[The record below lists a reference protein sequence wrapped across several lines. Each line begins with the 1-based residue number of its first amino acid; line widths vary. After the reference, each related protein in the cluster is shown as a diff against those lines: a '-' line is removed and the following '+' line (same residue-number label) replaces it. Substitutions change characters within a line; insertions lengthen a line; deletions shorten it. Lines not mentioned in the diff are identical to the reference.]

1 MSHNTVS
8 KAHAALTSAAKKR
21 ILILDGAMGTMIQ
34 RHKLEEEDYRGSQ
47 FANWHCDVKGNND
60 LLVITQPDI
69 IYQIHCD
76 YFEAGADIIETNT
89 FNATTIAMAD
99 YDMQAQSR
107 DINLEAAKL
116 ARKAADEY
124 TAKTPDK
131 PRFVAG
137 VLGPTN
143 RTASISPDVNDPG
156 KRNVTFDELVDAYSE
171 STEALIEGG
180 VDLIMLETI
189 FDTLNA
195 KAAAYA
201 VETVFDKLGKSL
213 PVMVS
218 GTITDASGRTLSGQT
233 SEAFYY
239 SMRHINPFSFGLNC
253 ALGPDLLRQ
262 YVDELAN
269 VSESFVSAHPN
280 AGLPNE
286 FGEYDMEG
294 PEMAAHIKEWAESGL
309 VNIVGG
315 CCGSTPE
322 HIRDIANAV
331 QNIAPR
337 ALPQFEPKMRLSGL
351 EPFVH

>member
-1 MSHNTVS
+1 MAQNNTDKLYS
-8 KAHAALTSAAKKR
+8 IAKER
-21 ILILDGAMGTMIQ
+21 ILVLDGAMGTMIQ
-34 RHKLEEEDYRGSQ
+34 RHKLEEEDYRGDR
-47 FANWHCDVKGNND
+47 FVDWHCDVKGNND
-60 LLVITQPDI
+60 LLVLSQPQI
-69 IYQIHCD
+69 IYDIHCQ

-99 YDMQAQSR
+99 YDMQSLAKE
-107 DINLEAAKL
+107 INIEATKL

-156 KRNVTFDELVDAYSE
+156 KRNVNFDQLVEAYSE
-171 STEALIEGG
+171 ATHGLIEGG
-180 VDLIMLETI
+180 ADIILIETI

-195 KAAAYA
+195 KAAAFA
-201 VETVFDKLGKSL
+201 VDSVFDELGIAL
-213 PVMVS
+213 PVMIS

-233 SEAFYY
+233 AEAFYY
-239 SMRHINPFSFGLNC
+239 SLRHINPVSFGLNC

-262 YVDELAN
+262 YVEEIAN
-269 VSESFVSAHPN
+269 QAECLVSAHPN

-286 FGEYDMEG
+286 FGEYDMEAD
-294 PEMAAHIKEWAESGL
+294 EMAEHIEEWAKSGL

-322 HIRDIANAV
+322 HIAEIAKVVAG
-331 QNIAPR
+331 IAPR
-337 ALPQFEPKMRLSGL
+337 VPVKKEVRMRLSGL

>member
-1 MSHNTVS
+1 MVTDSQHPLFL
-8 KAHAALTSAAKKR
+8 AAQKR

-34 RHKLEEEDYRGSQ
+34 KHKLEEEAYRGER
-47 FANWHCDVKGNND
+47 FKDWHCDVKGNND
-60 LLVITQPDI
+60 LLVLSQPEL
-69 IYQIHCD
+69 IYQIHCE
-76 YFEAGADIIETNT
+76 YLEAGADILETNT

-99 YDMQAQSR
+99 YDMQSLS
-107 DINLEAAKL
+107 DEINREAARL
-116 ARKAADEY
+116 AKRAAE
-124 TAKTPDK
+124 KFSTPDK

-156 KRNVTFDELVDAYSE
+156 KRNVSFDELVKAYAS
-171 STEALIEGG
+171 SCHALIEGG
-180 VDLIMLETI
+180 SDLIMLETI

-195 KAAAYA
+195 KAAVFA
-201 VETVFDKLGKSL
+201 VESVFDELGKRL

-233 SEAFYY
+233 AEAFYY
-239 SMRHINPFSFGLNC
+239 SMRHVTPFSFGLNC

-262 YVDELAN
+262 YVDEVAGVAECL
-269 VSESFVSAHPN
+269 VSAHPN

-294 PEMAAHIKEWAESGL
+294 PEMAEHIGEWARAGL

-322 HIRDIANAV
+322 HIRCIADAV
-331 QNIAPR
+331 SGVTPR
-337 ALPQFEPKMRLSGL
+337 ALPEFAPKMRLSGL